1 MRKELETPARF
12 LRKQRRVS
20 GMITSDE
27 DSRGGSAKC
36 CDDITSDSAA
46 REQRRREVKEKF
58 HHRVHRGR
66 REEGPEDVL
75 ICGVY
80 AHGNYWAGAGREDD
94 AVSDFDEGARRGK
107 GGLSGN
113 ACGSR
118 VSARA
123 APRLTRQVVQP

>member
-20 GMITSDE
+20 TMITSDE
-27 DSRGGSAKC
+27 DFRGGSAKC

-80 AHGNYWAGAGREDD
+80 ADGNYWAGAGWEDD
-94 AVSDFDEGARRGK
+94 AVSDFDEGARRGE
-107 GGLSGN
+107 SGFARN
-113 ACGSR
+113 ACGR
-118 VSARA
+118 G
-123 APRLTRQVVQP
+123 